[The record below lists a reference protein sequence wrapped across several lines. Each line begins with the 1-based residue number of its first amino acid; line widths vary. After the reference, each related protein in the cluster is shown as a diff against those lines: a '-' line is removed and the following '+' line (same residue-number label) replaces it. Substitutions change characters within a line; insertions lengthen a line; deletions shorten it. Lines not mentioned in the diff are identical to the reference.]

1 MEGVSGRNNRHW
13 NDGYWGGLF
22 FFKILNPPHFGELQ
36 NFIGGGFCGVYMNS
50 SNLLYVVIIFLKVY

>member
-1 MEGVSGRNNRHW
+1 MEGVSGRNNRYW

-36 NFIGGGFCGVYMNS
+36 EEGFVGFI
-50 SNLLYVVIIFLKVY
+50 